1 MLIEKNRQMKVLLD
15 NVVQNR
21 NASGLSI
28 KDWCTTNKVSES
40 QYYYRL
46 RQLRNAALAAA
57 SQTSTLNAG
66 GFTQI
71 PLRPAD
77 SSSCISL
84 RIRHADTVIEVSGD
98 APERILAFLKAEMTE
113 VV

>member
-1 MLIEKNRQMKVLLD
+1 MNEVVEVRMASWQAM
-15 NVVQNR
+15 VQNR
-21 NASGLSI
+21 NASGLSV
-28 KDWCTTNKVSES
+28 KEWCTTNNVSES

-57 SQTSTLNAG
+57 GRTSAVNTG

-77 SSSCISL
+77 TSSCVAL

-98 APERILAFLKAEMTE
+98 APDNILAFLKAVLTD

>member
-1 MLIEKNRQMKVLLD
+1 MNEVVKVRMASWQAM
-15 NVVQNR
+15 VRER

-28 KDWCTTNKVSES
+28 KEWCAANNVSES

-46 RQLRNAALAAA
+46 RQLRNTALAAA
-57 SQTSTLNAG
+57 GQTFTEHTG
-66 GFTQI
+66 GFMKV
-71 PLRPAD
+71 PFCPAD
-77 SSSCISL
+77 TSSSIAL

-98 APERILAFLKAEMTE
+98 APDNILAFLKAVMTD

>member
-1 MLIEKNRQMKVLLD
+1 MVRE
-15 NVVQNR
+15 R

-28 KDWCTTNKVSES
+28 EEWCPANNVSES

-46 RQLRNAALAAA
+46 RQLRNTALAAA
-57 SQTSTLNAG
+57 SQTSTENNG
-66 GFTQI
+66 GFMRV
-71 PLRPAD
+71 PFCPAD
-77 SSSCISL
+77 TSSSAAL

-98 APERILAFLKAEMTE
+98 APDNILAFLKAVMTD